1 MVTGFSDWKR
11 TTLALLLFGIAFGY
25 VEAAAAH
32 YLGTVYEPVRKR
44 FYPDSAPSDV
54 FPLLTLKQVQEA
66 GPEYLVLLKTELVR
80 EFATLLMLAAAAL
93 AVSRNTGHWLAA
105 FLIAFGTWDI
115 SFYASLK
122 VLSDWPDS
130 LLTWDLLFLIPV
142 PWAAPV
148 LAPILVSVTMI
159 GSGFVYLTRE
169 WNGRPVRLGP
179 LHWFGFTAAGLLL
192 ILAFTWDFRNTSAG
206 GIPQSFAWLLFGVG
220 EALGV
225 GAYLHALTARAEL

>member
-1 MVTGFSDWKR
+1 MSDWKR

-66 GPEYLVLLKTELVR
+66 GPEYLVLLKTELAR

-105 FLIAFGTWDI
+105 FLIAFGT
-115 SFYASLK
+115 
-122 VLSDWPDS
+122 
-130 LLTWDLLFLIPV
+130 LLFLIPV
-142 PWAAPV
+142 PCAAPV

-192 ILAFTWDFRNTSAG
+192 ILAFTWDFRNTSGG

-225 GAYLHALTARAEL
+225 GAYLHALTASAER

>member
-1 MVTGFSDWKR
+1 
-11 TTLALLLFGIAFGY
+11 
-25 VEAAAAH
+25 
-32 YLGTVYEPVRKR
+32 
-44 FYPDSAPSDV
+44 
-54 FPLLTLKQVQEA
+54 
-66 GPEYLVLLKTELVR
+66 
-80 EFATLLMLAAAAL
+80 
-93 AVSRNTGHWLAA
+93 
-105 FLIAFGTWDI
+105 
-115 SFYASLK
+115 
-122 VLSDWPDS
+122 
-130 LLTWDLLFLIPV
+130 LLFLIPV

-220 EALGV
+220 ETLGV
-225 GAYLHALTARAEL
+225 GAYLHALTASAER